1 MIFVQNKNGCSMKRR
16 PKVLMTVFF
25 NEISETAM
33 LTSFDYEISKTK
45 NSSYDNSTN
54 MIVI

>member
-1 MIFVQNKNGCSMKRR
+1 
-16 PKVLMTVFF
+16 MTVFF